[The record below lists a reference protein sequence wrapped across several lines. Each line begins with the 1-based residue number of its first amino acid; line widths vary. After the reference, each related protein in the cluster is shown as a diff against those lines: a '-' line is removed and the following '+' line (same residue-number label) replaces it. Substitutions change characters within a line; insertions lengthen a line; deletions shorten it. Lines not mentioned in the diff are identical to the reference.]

1 MDSESKITARYLRIL
16 SYSVLAFTLA
26 FLINNVLTVWVD
38 WPGVKKIF
46 SHYELFGFKQK
57 ALQGSELNYGYL
69 QIGIYLICIAGVILY
84 VFKTYSQTLEHDSE
98 ILSKFSAYLVRS
110 SFWAVFLVGVADF
123 IISFMVV
130 ERLWEAIFSP
140 EVKAFMVK
148 APERITFIH
157 FPIILGSFI
166 IGYFTKSVGF
176 IWLAVLVVLSEFV
189 IVLSRFIFSYEQAF
203 QGDLV
208 RFWYAAL
215 YLFASAYAL
224 IHEGHVRV
232 DVLYSSFSER
242 KKAWTNTIGSALLGV
257 PLCLIVIFYG
267 LNGKASIING
277 PVVAFEVTQQGSNGL
292 YLLYLMAV
300 YLAVFAVTMLLQFT
314 SYFMSSSHKLLQ
326 DEEEMN
332 ISNVNKA
339 NDVSIENIE
348 SSSK

>member
-26 FLINNVLTVWVD
+26 FLINNILTVWVD

-242 KKAWTNTIGSALLGV
+242 KKAWTNSIGSALLGV

-300 YLAVFAVTMLLQFT
+300 YLAVFAITMLLQFT

-332 ISNVNKA
+332 ISNVNKE

-348 SSSK
+348 SSK

>member
-1 MDSESKITARYLRIL
+1 MGPENSKLSTYLRVL

-26 FLINNVLTVWVD
+26 FLINNLFTVWGG
-38 WPGVKKIF
+38 WPGIKKVF
-46 SHYELFGFKQK
+46 SHYDLFGYKQRS
-57 ALQGSELNYGYL
+57 LESSDLTYGYI
-69 QIGIYLICIAGVILY
+69 QILIYVVCILSVIFY
-84 VFKTYSQTLEHDSE
+84 VLKTYSQTLVDDSK
-98 ILSKFSAYLVRS
+98 ILSKFSAYLIRG
-110 SFWAVFLVGVADF
+110 SFWAVFLVGLADF

-148 APERITFIH
+148 APERITYIH
-157 FPIILGSFI
+157 FPIILVSFI

-189 IVLSRFIFSYEQAF
+189 IVLSRFVFSYEQAF

-232 DVLYSSFSER
+232 DVLYSSFSEK
-242 KKAWTNTIGSALLGV
+242 KKAWTNMVGSALLGV
-257 PLCLIVIFYG
+257 PLCLIVLFLG

-314 SYFMSSSHKLLQ
+314 SYFMSSSHKIIF
-326 DEEEMN
+326 N
-332 ISNVNKA
+332 
-339 NDVSIENIE
+339 NIE
-348 SSSK
+348 DQTQSDNADQVRLEKVESN

>member
-1 MDSESKITARYLRIL
+1 
-16 SYSVLAFTLA
+16 
-26 FLINNVLTVWVD
+26 
-38 WPGVKKIF
+38 
-46 SHYELFGFKQK
+46 
-57 ALQGSELNYGYL
+57 L

-242 KKAWTNTIGSALLGV
+242 KKAWTNSIGSALLGV

-300 YLAVFAVTMLLQFT
+300 YLGVFAVTMLLQFT

-326 DEEEMN
+326 NDEEVN
-332 ISNVNKA
+332 ISKVDKTNK
-339 NDVSIENIE
+339 VSIENME
-348 SSSK
+348 SQ

>member
-1 MDSESKITARYLRIL
+1 M
-16 SYSVLAFTLA
+16 
-26 FLINNVLTVWVD
+26 
-38 WPGVKKIF
+38 
-46 SHYELFGFKQK
+46 
-57 ALQGSELNYGYL
+57 
-69 QIGIYLICIAGVILY
+69 
-84 VFKTYSQTLEHDSE
+84 
-98 ILSKFSAYLVRS
+98 
-110 SFWAVFLVGVADF
+110 
-123 IISFMVV
+123 
-130 ERLWEAIFSP
+130 
-140 EVKAFMVK
+140 
-148 APERITFIH
+148 
-157 FPIILGSFI
+157 
-166 IGYFTKSVGF
+166 
-176 IWLAVLVVLSEFV
+176 LSEFV

-242 KKAWTNTIGSALLGV
+242 KKAWTNSIGSALLGV

-300 YLAVFAVTMLLQFT
+300 YLAVFAITMLLQFT

-332 ISNVNKA
+332 IPNVNKA
-339 NDVSIENIE
+339 NDVSIEKIE
-348 SSSK
+348 SGK